1 MKKIL
6 ILALILLSLSA
17 LCAIKTG
24 KSIFYADSYML
35 RAQGVE
41 AAYWNP
47 ANLVSGKYYDLWLP
61 GVNSGFYVQNN
72 ALDLDTYNFV
82 MSQDRLDAADKELIL
97 NKLDGSLRGS
107 FNGNSSI
114 FGYAFSNM
122 SISSSLNYMG
132 KVSLSEQYLD
142 ILLNGNTQD
151 QYLFDKHLNDIS
163 ALSYADI
170 TFAIGGFKI
179 PFLPETMP
187 PVRFGV
193 SGSVLAGVGS
203 VHTERYDGY
212 LSSSI
217 DSGISLHQDIKLR
230 TALGGQGFKGMIG
243 FAANPIPD
251 LEVGLTMDNILG
263 SMNWNMFTEDQN
275 YHFEA
280 DSVYVSNLDED
291 FYSQTRSQQEI
302 DSFSMN
308 LPPELRLGV
317 LWTSPKL
324 SLSTDYVQGFEES
337 MVTSSIGKLSFGAR
351 LLPVYFLPL
360 SFGISLGNSQ
370 SPFRASYGISF
381 KSETAEIGIAFQ
393 SFDSLIPGTKSKG
406 VSFGSMLRLWY

>member
-1 MKKIL
+1 MKKLVI
-6 ILALILLSLSA
+6 ISLILLSLSA
-17 LCAIKTG
+17 LMAIKTG

-47 ANLVSGKYYDLWLP
+47 ANLVAGKYYDLWLP
-61 GVNSGFYVQNN
+61 GANTGVYVQNN

-82 MSQDRLDAADKELIL
+82 MSRDKLSDTDKELIL

-107 FNGNSSI
+107 FSGNTSI

-132 KVSLSEQYLD
+132 SFSLSEQYLD
-142 ILLNGNTQD
+142 ILLHGNTED
-151 QYLFDKHLNDIS
+151 QYKFDKHLNDIS

-170 TFAIGGFKI
+170 TFGIGGFNI

-187 PVRFGV
+187 PIRFGM

-203 VHTERYDGY
+203 AHTERYDGY
-212 LSSSI
+212 LRSSI
-217 DSGISLHQDIKLR
+217 DSGISMHQDIDIR
-230 TALGGQGFKGMIG
+230 TAMGGQGFKGMIG
-243 FAANPIPD
+243 FASNPMPN
-251 LEVGLTMDNILG
+251 LEVGLTLDNILG
-263 SMNWNMFTEDQN
+263 AINWNMYTKDQK

-280 DSVYVSNLDED
+280 DSVYVSNLED
-291 FYSQTRSQQEI
+291 NFYSQTSAEEEVE
-302 DSFSMN
+302 SFSTS
-308 LPPELRLGV
+308 LPPELRMGV

-324 SLSTDYVQGFEES
+324 SLSSDYVQGFEES

-351 LLPVYFLPL
+351 VLPVYFLPL
-360 SFGISLGNSQ
+360 SFGISLGNSK

-381 KSETAEIGIAFQ
+381 KSETAEIGVGFQ